1 MIHIDTDSLTSFQ
14 VKLSSCERVNLFYK
28 DNSTHFHDTEM
39 LSPDYPFIYFN
50 CNDNAVANSDFYF
63 KFQKEC
69 KSIEGSPAY
78 LEAELLIERYSK
90 VMFMK
95 SINDILD
102 TLLNRLELT
111 TNTAFGLVDAMP
123 ELCGTLYRKK
133 TFYKHLAV
141 MFLITGCFD
150 KGLSAQYL
158 SAKYKKLADQR
169 YEYELT
175 QN

>member
-1 MIHIDTDSLTSFQ
+1 
-14 VKLSSCERVNLFYK
+14 
-28 DNSTHFHDTEM
+28 M

-50 CNDNAVANSDFYF
+50 CEDSFIANKDFYYR
-63 KFQKEC
+63 FQKEC

-78 LEAELLIERYSK
+78 IEAELLIERYSK
-90 VMFMK
+90 VIFHK

-102 TLLNRLELT
+102 TLLNRLELA

-150 KGLSAQYL
+150 KGLSAQSL
-158 SAKYKKLADQR
+158 SANYKRLADAR
-169 YEYELT
+169 YDYELN